1 MPINKHWILLVF
13 VLSIGVGLSALPD
26 QAPAPTGDPPSRS
39 WKRVRSRSFTA
50 VGDAS
55 VEDLRDVLRELEA
68 HRLARL
74 GLTPWLASP
83 REAGVTAV
91 FFDRRTDLAAVG
103 PLDALNRPQS
113 VDRSFLLGDDSQSF
127 FMVSQPI
134 AGLRGSH
141 FEPALAGYTALLV
154 NGLLPQAP
162 DWLREGLRIFLS
174 TFVPRVPSADRYVGG
189 PPLVLG
195 PQVDQLRMLPLER
208 VFASAGLQGSDT
220 ERTAFVVTAWRL
232 VHYLVL
238 GPPARVGQMP
248 GHIESLRAGLPPGA
262 AMTARFN
269 TPLGTLDV
277 ELARYNHAAAWE
289 ASRAELDRAV
299 GSAAAEPLKE
309 SEVAALRGQLLV
321 LAGRSRDAV
330 PRLDEALAKNPGS
343 VDARVAKASVLGLRG
358 RDMEALSLLDGL
370 LCSDASAVKVC
381 LAMGQTLLA
390 LGRYPEAFTHFERAT
405 ALSPRSLAAWI
416 GLSVTALATGRSA
429 VVERAAATADQLA
442 PRGYWSYRRAITLVR
457 VPEMEAE
464 IVREA
469 QRDVAREGWEAAAYS
484 VFLASLAHR
493 RVGQDAEAN
502 ALLGELIP
510 HLPRDS
516 WPLRVARFLRG
527 LLPAKD
533 FLSGAKDDG
542 QRTEAHAY
550 IGLVASGKQ
559 DLEVAMPHLQWV
571 IDHDL
576 QSFTEYSI
584 VLNELRRLGLA
595 PKNP

>member
-1 MPINKHWILLVF
+1 MPLKNHWILLVV

-26 QAPAPTGDPPSRS
+26 QEPALTADPPSRN

-55 VEDLRDVLRELEA
+55 VEDLRDALRELEA

-74 GLTPWLASP
+74 GLTPWLASAG
-83 REAGVTAV
+83 EAGVTAV

-103 PLDALNRPQS
+103 PLDALNRPQN
-113 VDRSFLLGDDSQSF
+113 VDRSFLLGDDSRSF

-162 DWLREGLRIFLS
+162 DWLREGLQIFLS
-174 TFVPRVPSADRYVGG
+174 TFVPRVPSADRYFGG
-189 PPLVLG
+189 PPLILG

-208 VFASAGLQGSDT
+208 VFGSAGLRGSPT
-220 ERTAFVVTAWRL
+220 ERIAFRVTAWRL

-238 GPPARVGQMP
+238 GPPARVRQMP
-248 GHIESLRAGLPPGA
+248 VYIERLRAGLPPREA
-262 AMTARFN
+262 FTTAFN
-269 TPLGTLDV
+269 TSLAALDA
-277 ELARYNHAAAWE
+277 ELSRYNHAAAWE
-289 ASRAELDRAV
+289 VSRAELDRAV
-299 GSAAAEPLKE
+299 GSGAAEVLKE
-309 SEVAALRGQLLV
+309 SEVAALRGQLLL

-330 PRLDEALAKNPGS
+330 TRLDEALAKNPGS

-370 LCSDASAVKVC
+370 SCSDAPTTKVC
-381 LAMGQTLLA
+381 VAMGQTLMA
-390 LGRYPEAFTHFERAT
+390 LGRYPEAFTHYERAV
-405 ALSPRSLAAWI
+405 ALIPRSFAAWI

-429 VVERAAATADQLA
+429 VVERAAAMANQLA
-442 PRGYWSYRRAITLVR
+442 PRGLWSYHRAITLVR
-457 VPEMEAE
+457 VPGMEAE

-469 QRDVAREGWEAAAYS
+469 KRDVERAGWEAAAYS

-493 RVGQDAEAN
+493 RLGQDAEAN
-502 ALLGELIP
+502 TLLGELIP

-571 IDHDL
+571 IDHEL
-576 QSFTEYSI
+576 QAFTEYSI

-595 PKNP
+595 PKVL